1 MFPRRFLPAVVL
13 LLAVAVWLL
22 WPRSDRPL
30 DTTPLET
37 APAAAGSAET
47 AAPAASAARGTQPA
61 FVDDD
66 FPLAVPL
73 NRPNSTIARDLDTL
87 SQIFDAWRTSFPHDG
102 NPIGENA
109 EITAALT
116 GANRLELA
124 LIPPQHPAINATGEL
139 CDRWGTPF
147 RFHQLSGTRMEIRS
161 AGPDRTFGTPDDVI
175 WTPAGEPDD
184 PPL

>member
-1 MFPRRFLPAVVL
+1 MSSRRLLPLAAL
-13 LLAVAVWLL
+13 ALAVAVWLL
-22 WPRSDRPL
+22 WPRSERPL
-30 DTTPLET
+30 DT
-37 APAAAGSAET
+37 APVGSEPNAT
-47 AAPAASAARGTQPA
+47 GPADALPPVASATRGAKSA

-73 NRPNSTIARDLDTL
+73 NRPDSTIARDLDTL
-87 SQIFDAWRTSFPHDG
+87 SQIFDAWRSSFPRDG

-124 LIPPQHPAINATGEL
+124 LIPPQHRAINASGEL

-147 RFHQLSGTRMEIRS
+147 RFHQLSGTHMEIRS
-161 AGPDRTFGTPDDVI
+161 AGPDRAFGTVDDAT
-175 WTPAGEPDD
+175 WTPAEPLAG